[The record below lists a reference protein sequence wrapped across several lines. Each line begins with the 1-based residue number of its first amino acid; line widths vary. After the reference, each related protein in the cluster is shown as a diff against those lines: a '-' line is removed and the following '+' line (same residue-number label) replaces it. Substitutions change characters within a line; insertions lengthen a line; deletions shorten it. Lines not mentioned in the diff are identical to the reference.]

1 MACATLPA
9 VDPTR
14 QSDPEAAVYRM
25 LRDVLVDL
33 TMAERAL
40 AILEAAASDPE
51 RAMHLVAVRAANGAA
66 RPVHPARSLGLNGA
80 ADEHAPAPRV

>member
-1 MACATLPA
+1 

-51 RAMHLVAVRAANGAA
+51 RARHLVAVRAAMAQLA
-66 RPVHPARSLGLNGA
+66 PFIRPGVSA
-80 ADEHAPAPRV
+80 